1 MSDQE
6 VIDILPRLAVLS
18 RALPNDKSRLVRL
31 AQSCELVVGMTGDGI
46 NDAPALKLSDVGF
59 AMGSGND
66 VAKEAGDIVILDN
79 NLSSVV
85 KAVLYGRNIFKSIRK
100 FLTFQLTMNFS
111 SALVCMIAP
120 LLGYETPITVSQML
134 WVNMIMDTLGGLAFA
149 GEAPHKRIMKEKPKR
164 RDEAILNNYMIHQ
177 ILISGGFS
185 VIISLLFLK
194 SELFTSHFRSSEND
208 LVLLSAF
215 FALLIFLSVV
225 QCINSR
231 TDRLNIFSGISK
243 NPTFVLI
250 LLLISAIQISLVY
263 FGGEALRA
271 TPLYPNE
278 LLFTLL
284 VSLCAIPIELLRKM
298 LWRFSGHTTGF

>member
-1 MSDQE
+1 
-6 VIDILPRLAVLS
+6 
-18 RALPNDKSRLVRL
+18 
-31 AQSCELVVGMTGDGI
+31 
-46 NDAPALKLSDVGF
+46 
-59 AMGSGND
+59 
-66 VAKEAGDIVILDN
+66 
-79 NLSSVV
+79 
-85 KAVLYGRNIFKSIRK
+85 
-100 FLTFQLTMNFS
+100 
-111 SALVCMIAP
+111 
-120 LLGYETPITVSQML
+120 
-134 WVNMIMDTLGGLAFA
+134 
-149 GEAPHKRIMKEKPKR
+149 
-164 RDEAILNNYMIHQ
+164 MIHQ

-271 TPLYPNE
+271 TPLYLNE

>member
-1 MSDQE
+1 MEFIEHKASSRTTGF
-6 VIDILPRLAVLS
+6 IKKAGTLGPLP
-18 RALPNDKSRLVRL
+18 
-31 AQSCELVVGMTGDGI
+31 G
-46 NDAPALKLSDVGF
+46 
-59 AMGSGND
+59 
-66 VAKEAGDIVILDN
+66 
-79 NLSSVV
+79 
-85 KAVLYGRNIFKSIRK
+85 
-100 FLTFQLTMNFS
+100 
-111 SALVCMIAP
+111 ALVGAIPQCGFSAAAANLYTGRVI
-120 LLGYETPITVSQML
+120 
-134 WVNMIMDTLGGLAFA
+134 TLGTLVAVFLSTS
-149 GEAPHKRIMKEKPKR
+149 
-164 RDEAILNNYMIHQ
+164 DEMLP

-185 VIISLLFLK
+185 VIVSLLFLK
-194 SELFTSHFRSSEND
+194 SELFTSHFRNSENN

-215 FALLIFLSVV
+215 FALLIFLGVV